1 MQRTQVTSETHAA
14 QMSHL
19 PQTDR
24 NATPLCCAGKLRPGA
39 SALAA
44 ILFCAGI
51 LAVGCEQKQAAGN
64 QQQPATPVK
73 TAVIAPTSIPESSE
87 YLGTLKSRHS
97 AMVNP
102 QVEGQVTNIFVK
114 SGDRVK
120 AGTPLMQI
128 DPLKQQA
135 TVGSQEASRAAQEA
149 NVRFAQVQWE
159 RAQKLYDAGVSSK
172 QDYDQAKVNLDTAQ
186 HQLKS
191 LDSQVQEQ
199 QVQLKYYKVLAPTA
213 GVVGDIPVRVG
224 DRVTTTT
231 MLTTVDEP
239 GPLEIYINVPVERSK
254 DLKMGQKVQLLDT
267 QGNIIAES
275 QIDFISTQVDNS
287 TQSILAK
294 ATIKNSSDTLR
305 TSQFARA
312 RITWRVHEGPV
323 IPVLAVQRING
334 QYFAFVVDGSGKSE
348 VVHQKV
354 VKLGD
359 MTGNN
364 YTVLDG
370 LKDGD
375 RVVVEGGQDLVDGA
389 PVTATPQASNAK
401 TPS

>member
-1 MQRTQVTSETHAA
+1 
-14 QMSHL
+14 MSPL
-19 PQTDR
+19 SPANR
-24 NATPLCCAGKLRPGA
+24 NSKPSLRLAESRRSAPG
-39 SALAA
+39 LAA
-44 ILFCAGI
+44 ILLCASVF
-51 LAVGCEQKQAAGN
+51 AAGCDQKQAAGN
-64 QQQPATPVK
+64 ETLPATPVK
-73 TAVIAPTSIPESSE
+73 IAVIAPVAIPDSSE

-97 AMVNP
+97 TMLNP
-102 QVEGQVTNIFVK
+102 QVEGQVTAILVK

-159 RAQKLYDAGVSSK
+159 RAQKLYEAGVSSK

-191 LDSQVQEQ
+191 LESQVQEQ
-199 QVQLKYYKVLAPTA
+199 QVELHYYRVLAPTA
-213 GVVGDIPVRVG
+213 GIVGDIPVRVG

-231 MLTTVDEP
+231 QLTTVDEP

-254 DLKMGQKVQLLDT
+254 DLKMGQKVQLIDT
-267 QGNIIAES
+267 QGNVIAES
-275 QIDFISTQVDNS
+275 QIDFISSQVDNS

-305 TSQFARA
+305 TSQFART
-312 RITWRVHEGPV
+312 RIIWRVHDGPV

-348 VVHQKV
+348 VVRQKV
-354 VKLGD
+354 VRVGE

-389 PVTATPQASNAK
+389 PVTEIASAANGK

>member
-1 MQRTQVTSETHAA
+1 MPSSR
-14 QMSHL
+14 
-19 PQTDR
+19 P
-24 NATPLCCAGKLRPGA
+24 AGSRPTA
-39 SALAA
+39 SGLAA
-44 ILFCAGI
+44 ILLCAGVF
-51 LAVGCEQKQAAGN
+51 AAGCEQKQAAGN
-64 QQQPATPVK
+64 EQQPATPVK
-73 TAVIAPTSIPESSE
+73 TAVIAPTAIPESSE

-97 AMVNP
+97 TVLNP
-102 QVEGQVTNIFVK
+102 QVEGQVTAILVK

-135 TVGSQEASRAAQEA
+135 TVGTQEASRAAQEA
-149 NVRFAQVQWE
+149 NVRFAQIQWD
-159 RAQKLYDAGVSSK
+159 RAQKLYEAGVSSK

-191 LDSQVQEQ
+191 LESQVQEQ
-199 QVQLKYYKVLAPTA
+199 QVQLKYYRVLAPTA
-213 GVVGDIPVRVG
+213 GIVGDIPVRVG
-224 DRVTTTT
+224 DRVTNTTT
-231 MLTTVDEP
+231 LTTVDEP

-254 DLKMGQKVQLLDT
+254 DLKMGQKVQLIDT
-267 QGNIIAES
+267 QGNVIAES
-275 QIDFISTQVDNS
+275 QIDFISSQVDNS

-294 ATIKNSSDTLR
+294 ATIKNSTDTLR

-312 RITWRVHEGPV
+312 RIIWRVHEGPV

-334 QYFAFVVDGSGKSE
+334 QFFAFVIEGSGKSE
-348 VVHQKV
+348 VVRQKV
-354 VKLGD
+354 VRLGE

-370 LKDGD
+370 LKNGD
-375 RVVVEGGQDLVDGA
+375 RVVVEGGQDLIDGA
-389 PVTATPQASNAK
+389 PVTEIAAVANGK